1 MAERLNLTV
10 EDGVGEMLAAL
21 AGGERRRGQWLS
33 DLVQA
38 MHTQQETS
46 IGNDLET
53 MKFAVAGLAGQQKM
67 IEARLLRVEQQLGQ
81 QNGNAGK

>member
-1 MAERLNLTV
+1 MERLNLAV
-10 EDGVGEMLAAL
+10 ENGVGEMLTEL

-38 MHTQQETS
+38 MHAQQQTA

-53 MKFAVAGLAGQQKM
+53 VKLAMAGLAGQQKL
-67 IEARLLRVEQQLGQ
+67 IDARLLKVEQSLL
-81 QNGNAGK
+81 A